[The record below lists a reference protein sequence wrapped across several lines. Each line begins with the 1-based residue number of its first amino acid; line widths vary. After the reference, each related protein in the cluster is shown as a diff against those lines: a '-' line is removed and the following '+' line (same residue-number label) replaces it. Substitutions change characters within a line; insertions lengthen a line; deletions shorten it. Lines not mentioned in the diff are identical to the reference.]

1 MQHGYV
7 CYKALLYFLLISTAN
22 DDYSATQSS
31 SIVTIDS
38 STSRVDIA
46 FPIVDDT
53 FYELAENLF
62 AVLSFA
68 PGGGNSM
75 VVLSPNRVQVN
86 ILDDDGMVE
95 YFQAYT
101 FQVTCA
107 IIFRYHMSFLKLFY

>member
-7 CYKALLYFLLISTAN
+7 CWNALLYFLFISPAS
-22 DDYSATQSS
+22 DDYSATLSS
-31 SIVTIDS
+31 STVTIDS
-38 STSRVDIA
+38 STSTIDIT

-75 VVLSPNRVQVN
+75 VVLSPNRAQVN

-95 YFQAYT
+95 YFHAY
-101 FQVTCA
+101 A
-107 IIFRYHMSFLKLFY
+107 

>member
-1 MQHGYV
+1 MV
-7 CYKALLYFLLISTAN
+7 ISPVSG
-22 DDYSATQSS
+22 DYSATL
-31 SIVTIDS
+31 SISTVTIDS
-38 STSRVDIA
+38 STSTVDIT

-53 FYELAENLF
+53 FYELAESVF
-62 AVLSFA
+62 VVLSFA

-75 VVLSPNRVQVN
+75 VVLSPNRAQVN

-95 YFQAYT
+95 YFQAYI